1 MEYIVVPAI
10 NTLKSTDAV
19 AIREITFTLIKEIT
33 KLRKELEKVSI
44 DEFGKMNP
52 QDRAGL
58 HEVMENQTFSLR
70 KIGINMTWE
79 AKTTIFA
86 AAYP

>member
-33 KLRKELEKVSI
+33 KLRKELEDMKNMQRETSI
-44 DEFGKMNP
+44 RSAN
-52 QDRAGL
+52 R
-58 HEVMENQTFSLR
+58 
-70 KIGINMTWE
+70 
-79 AKTTIFA
+79 
-86 AAYP
+86 